1 MAVRAQTM
9 DVPKQRLTLR
19 AMVRGASTT
28 ARAVRFYEAQGLI
41 QSAARSPGGHRWFA
55 QSELDRLRLVIDLR
69 ACGLSIEEIRTVL
82 EAKDKGTTPQQS
94 ATAVQGLLS
103 THMAELSR
111 KALVIQRLSR
121 ELGATVQLLD
131 QCAHCEDPRG
141 LDACP
146 TCELPRLA
154 TTPPSFHHI
163 WTLPQPPATATATSA
178 AKLRPAKPSND

>member
-1 MAVRAQTM
+1 MAPRAQTIAA
-9 DVPKQRLTLR
+9 PSQRLTLR
-19 AMVRGASTT
+19 AMVRGANTT

-82 EAKDKGTTPQQS
+82 AAKEQGTTPRQS
-94 ATAVQGLLS
+94 AEAVQSLLG
-103 THMAELSR
+103 THLGELSR
-111 KALVIQRLSR
+111 KVTIIQRLCR
-121 ELGATVQLLD
+121 ELGTTLQLLD

-141 LDACP
+141 LEACP

-163 WTLPQPPATATATSA
+163 WTLPQAPTSTSPSAPA
-178 AKLRPAKPSND
+178 RPAKRGTE